1 MPATEILRLVFGF
14 IAVLGM
20 IGGSAFLARKAGLAN
35 LAGASGKKRRLAL
48 SESLPLDARRR
59 LAIVR
64 CDDLEYLIVLGPSG
78 ETVVAS
84 GLAAVTIEDESG
96 DAPAQFNPFAEFGD
110 LSRKLRGLGATS
122 SDKAKA
128 A

>member
-1 MPATEILRLVFGF
+1 MPVTEILRLVFGF

-35 LAGASGKKRRLAL
+35 LPGASGKKRRLAI

-84 GLAAVTIEDESG
+84 GLTAPAIEEEHG
-96 DAPAQFNPFAEFGD
+96 DAPAQFNPFAEFGGF
-110 LSRKLRGLGATS
+110 SRKLREIGVKP

>member
-1 MPATEILRLVFGF
+1 MPASEILRLVFGF
-14 IAVLGM
+14 IAVIGM

-35 LAGASGKKRRLAL
+35 LAGAGGKKRRLTI

-78 ETVVAS
+78 ETVVA
-84 GLAAVTIEDESG
+84 GALTPAEPAAIGDDELAPV
-96 DAPAQFNPFAEFGD
+96 NPFAD
-110 LSRKLRGLGATS
+110 LGGFAKKLRDMGVAASTN
-122 SDKAKA
+122 KA

>member
-1 MPATEILRLVFGF
+1 MPASEILRLVFGF
-14 IAVLGM
+14 IAVIGM

-35 LAGASGKKRRLAL
+35 LAGAGGKKRRLAL

-78 ETVVAS
+78 ETVVAG
-84 GLAAVTIEDESG
+84 GLTAAEPEETVGDE
-96 DAPAQFNPFAEFGD
+96 PVQVNPFAELGGFAK
-110 LSRKLRGLGATS
+110 KLREMGVAASG
-122 SDKAKA
+122 KKA